1 MQKEGD
7 DAAGEAKSRRER
19 KAKGGEDGDESGLS
33 GRVDRKVT
41 GIQVTKGGEDEVGV
55 VLKLVHC
62 GGN

>member
-1 MQKEGD
+1 MGAEG
-7 DAAGEAKSRRER
+7 E
-19 KAKGGEDGDESGLS
+19 GGEDGDESGLS

-41 GIQVTKGGEDEVGV
+41 GIQVTKEGEDEVGV